1 MQLNIKKVK
10 LHNFGSYQDATFEI
24 ESRGFCLV
32 TGENHYKADNAS
44 SNGSGKSFWTH
55 AICYALTGETI
66 NGLKNKLKN
75 ILVEDTEMYVE
86 LQFNF
91 DGSDYII
98 KRGQDSGKF
107 LYIMKDGTDMSGKT
121 YTETL
126 AKLSE
131 CLPELTKD
139 LIGSCLILGQ
149 GMPNKFSG
157 FSPAGRKELLERLT
171 KSEFMINDIKKR
183 VTDRV
188 NEVNSQLRVLQD
200 SSLVQKTKLDAN
212 TENTTKLLLE
222 LQNRTK
228 PNFEEE
234 LKQQETLKTQLEEV
248 IKTTREDIAKYQKE
262 IDDITPK
269 QLEAVNK
276 KQEDLSA
283 ELAEYTS
290 AKGSKEVEK
299 ATNEANIRTLRA
311 EITKLKQVTDIC
323 PYCHQKMP
331 NQQKPD
337 TTQQEA
343 ELARLEAST
352 KVLTENLNKLQATH
366 LSYIQ
371 EINKEH
377 DSVINEYNKKVQDL
391 KVSKLSLEQKDRTDN
406 GTLNKIVE
414 AINKLKYDQASWDI
428 EQARLDK
435 TKIELE
441 TEKVSIEAN
450 INDLT
455 KKMEKVNKR
464 LDALKKIDSV
474 IKRDFRGYLLSGII
488 NELNKYAKAYS
499 NIVFKHQNLNI
510 NLDGNNLEIDYCNK
524 PIDNLSGGEK
534 QRVDL
539 ILQLA
544 IRKLLQN
551 YCGFNTNMLVL
562 DEITDFL
569 DKQSCGAIMSLI
581 EQELST
587 IESVFIISH
596 HSSELSIPI
605 DTELKIIKNEDGIS
619 SIA

>member
-107 LYIMKDGTDMSGKT
+107 LYIMRDGTDMSGKT

-183 VTDRV
+183 VTDKF
-188 NEVNSQLRVLQD
+188 NEVNGQLRVLQD
-200 SSLVQKTKLDAN
+200 NSLVQKTKLDAN
-212 TENTTKLLLE
+212 TENTNKLLLE

-248 IKTTREDIAKYQKE
+248 IKTAREDIAKYQKE

-299 ATNEANIRTLRA
+299 ATNEAHIRTLTEFKDNA
-311 EITKLKQVTDIC
+311 
-323 PYCHQKMP
+323 
-331 NQQKPD
+331 KPQYAHYDALCKHHTNTTLDNLADLYDSKHCYDND
-337 TTQQEA
+337 TTP
-343 ELARLEAST
+343 
-352 KVLTENLNKLQATH
+352 H
-366 LSYIQ
+366 I
-371 EINKEH
+371 
-377 DSVINEYNKKVQDL
+377 
-391 KVSKLSLEQKDRTDN
+391 
-406 GTLNKIVE
+406 G
-414 AINKLKYDQASWDI
+414 
-428 EQARLDK
+428 
-435 TKIELE
+435 
-441 TEKVSIEAN
+441 
-450 INDLT
+450 
-455 KKMEKVNKR
+455 
-464 LDALKKIDSV
+464 
-474 IKRDFRGYLLSGII
+474 
-488 NELNKYAKAYS
+488 
-499 NIVFKHQNLNI
+499 
-510 NLDGNNLEIDYCNK
+510 
-524 PIDNLSGGEK
+524 
-534 QRVDL
+534 
-539 ILQLA
+539 
-544 IRKLLQN
+544 
-551 YCGFNTNMLVL
+551 
-562 DEITDFL
+562 
-569 DKQSCGAIMSLI
+569 
-581 EQELST
+581 
-587 IESVFIISH
+587 
-596 HSSELSIPI
+596 
-605 DTELKIIKNEDGIS
+605 
-619 SIA
+619 